1 MNVLVVTNMYPD
13 AARPYNGIFVS
24 EQIEA
29 IKRYHPD
36 VKFDVCFIDGE
47 KGKSEYLKSIVY
59 VNQLIDKGHYDLV
72 HIHFGLSGMY
82 LLWPF
87 RRKIPTIATFHGSD
101 IQPAG
106 GNGWLTIHL
115 SRYTAKRVDAC
126 ITLNSYMDAIVR
138 QYNPITHIVPCSVD
152 MERFQPYRQP
162 LDTSVSAGKNT
173 RKIIFPCS
181 HTMTVKDYPLF
192 SRVLTVLRADY
203 GLQCEELTLDGLKRD
218 EVVKLMNTADL
229 LLMTSLS
236 EGSPQAVK
244 EAMACN
250 LPVVSTDVGDVRQLL
265 EGVKDC
271 YISETRKAEEL
282 AKCVVRSLKR
292 NGQGMTG
299 RERLTQLHL
308 DARSIADSIYQ
319 IYEESIH

>member
-13 AARPYNGIFVS
+13 EARPYNGIFVS

-82 LLWPF
+82 LLCPF

-126 ITLNSYMDAIVR
+126 ITLNSYMDTIVR
-138 QYNPITHIVPCSVD
+138 QYNPVTHMIPCAVD
-152 MERFQPYRQP
+152 MERFQPSRQSTK
-162 LDTSVSAGKNT
+162 DNT
-173 RKIIFPCS
+173 IKIVFPCNHLMS
-181 HTMTVKDYPLF
+181 VKDYPLF
-192 SRVLTVLRADY
+192 CRVLSILREDY
-203 GLQCEELTLDGLKRD
+203 GLTCEELTLEGLKRN
-218 EVVKLMNTADL
+218 EVAQLMNTADL

-250 LPVVSTDVGDVRQLL
+250 LSVVSTDVGDVRQLL

-271 YISETRKAEEL
+271 YVSETRKAEEL

-319 IYEESIH
+319 IYGESIH